1 MKIDVIFAIA
11 SGQPDPLILPFLSP
25 EIGCKHLIL
34 LVSDW
39 SKKNAID
46 LNIKTAI
53 QPLGIKVDTVDLISD
68 GWNDIQ
74 MLIEKTLFKYPE
86 SKIAFNANGG
96 TKPMTLAAFEYC
108 YNNDIPVFYVDKHK
122 LDWLYPPHDS
132 NFTSINIE
140 KSLSITNYLNAHGY
154 QVISTKETLN
164 SRELKALVRDWSI
177 NEDKS
182 AIGSLNYL
190 ASKERVKNLKVTL
203 TADEA
208 SDNSNVCSYLDDL
221 DRDGLI
227 DLNLTNNSIR
237 FKSEES
243 RFFINGGWYELYIV
257 MLLQQINKKH
267 FDGKGSVISN
277 MEVKPSKK
285 LSKTVKNEI
294 DVAFLLNNRLYLFE
308 CKTANLSSKQG
319 RADEAIYKLG
329 TILHELGGL
338 HAKGCIMSYRDI
350 KQLDKDRAK
359 LLNIDIIEHTTS
371 EESMENKLY
380 SFIK

>member
-1 MKIDVIFAIA
+1 MKIDAIFAIA
-11 SGQPDPLILPFLSP
+11 SGQPDPLVLPFLSP
-25 EIGCKHLIL
+25 EIDCKHLIL

-46 LNIKTAI
+46 RNIKAAI
-53 QPLGIKVDTVDLISD
+53 QPLGIKVTSVDLISE
-68 GWNDIQ
+68 GWYDIQ
-74 MLIEKTLFKYPE
+74 RLIDQTLSLYPE
-86 SKIAFNANGG
+86 AKVAFNANGG
-96 TKPMTLAAFEYC
+96 TKPMTLAAFEHC
-108 YNNDIPVFYVDKHK
+108 FNNDIPVFYVDKHK
-122 LDWLYPPHDS
+122 LDWLYTAKESDL
-132 NFTSINIE
+132 FSIEIE

-154 QVISTKETLN
+154 QVISTTEPLN
-164 SRELKALVRDWSI
+164 SRELKTLVRDWST
-177 NEDKS
+177 NVDKG

-190 ASKERVKNLKVTL
+190 ASKERVKNLTVSL
-203 TADEA
+203 TVDEA
-208 SDNSNVCSYLDDL
+208 SDSSNVCSYLDDL

-227 DLNLTNNSIR
+227 NLNLTNNSIR

-257 MLLQQINKKH
+257 MLVQQINQKY
-267 FDGKGSVISN
+267 FDGKGTVISN

-285 LSKTVKNEI
+285 LPQEVKNEI

-308 CKTANLSSKQG
+308 CKTANLSNKHG

-350 KQLDKDRAK
+350 KQLDKNRAK
-359 LLNIDIIEHTTS
+359 LLNIDIIEHTTN

-380 SFIK
+380 EFIK